1 MSKFRII
8 LLVFLENITELVNS
22 RFQFLE
28 MVFRVDYQEIQARFH
43 FLKYFM
49 YQEYES
55 QIVAVLY
62 LLWICRYL
70 TFAKYVICAMSTNQK
85 DV

>member
-1 MSKFRII
+1 M
-8 LLVFLENITELVNS
+8 FLENITELVNS

-62 LLWICRYL
+62 LL
-70 TFAKYVICAMSTNQK
+70 
-85 DV
+85 